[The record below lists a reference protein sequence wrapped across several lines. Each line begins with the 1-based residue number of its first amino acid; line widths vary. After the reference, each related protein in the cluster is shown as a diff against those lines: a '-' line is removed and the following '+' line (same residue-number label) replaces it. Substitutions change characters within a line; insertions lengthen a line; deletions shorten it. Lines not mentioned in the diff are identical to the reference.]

1 MQWNQARRAARKI
14 LSRESKKGETKAKDE
29 TMEKNKFSVT
39 TAITNIKAR
48 QFLTSLTQTP
58 NIKGLIIF

>member
-1 MQWNQARRAARKI
+1 MQWNQARRATRKI

-39 TAITNIKAR
+39 
-48 QFLTSLTQTP
+48 QQ
-58 NIKGLIIF
+58 